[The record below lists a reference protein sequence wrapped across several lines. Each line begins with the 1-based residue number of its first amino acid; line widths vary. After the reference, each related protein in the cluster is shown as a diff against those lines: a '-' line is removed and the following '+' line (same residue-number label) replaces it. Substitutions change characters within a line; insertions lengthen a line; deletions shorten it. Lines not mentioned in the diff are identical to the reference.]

1 MNYSLS
7 SLQKKSQNSDT
18 LSPVE
23 MIGGSKQGNQG
34 DKGDQGDMGDKGD
47 KGDQGDKGDKGDQ
60 GDHGDQGD
68 AHAHTH
74 TPFPLIYSDYPVG
87 WAE

>member
-1 MNYSLS
+1 MNSSLS

-47 KGDQGDKGDKGDQ
+47 NCDQ

-74 TPFPLIYSDYPVG
+74 TPFPLIYSAYQVG